1 MQNQD
6 GMMWHGGEVSC
17 AAMPKDA
24 PSRSGHGRC
33 WELPLNLLK
42 MSVRVYGFLQKRK
55 RMHKPDMRK
64 ALTIHE

>member
-6 GMMWHGGEVSC
+6 GMMWHGGEASC
-17 AAMPKDA
+17 AVMPKDA

-42 MSVRVYGFLQKRK
+42 MSSARVRFPAEKETHAQ
-55 RMHKPDMRK
+55 
-64 ALTIHE
+64 A